1 MRGIE
6 WFKSLGAFDLRTL
19 GPFDQWTFGPLEFR
33 DLSREE
39 QEPIFTIF
47 KTNAMES
54 RCEVRERLW
63 RGSVGGVITSGSFSC
78 LLTILFKLVGVF
90 GL

>member
-39 QEPIFTIF
+39 QELFFTIL
-47 KTNAMES
+47 KTNAD
-54 RCEVRERLW
+54 VKLG
-63 RGSVGGVITSGSFSC
+63 RGYGGGVWGGPS
-78 LLTILFKLVGVF
+78 LVF
-90 GL
+90 